1 MKERLQ
7 KLISS
12 AGLASRRAA
21 EELIKQGRV
30 KVNGETA
37 SLGMSADPELDDI
50 RVNGKRLRISGT
62 RVYIMLNKP
71 RGYVTTLSDEKGR
84 KTVAELV
91 KGAGRRL
98 YPVGRLDLNS
108 EGLLIMTD
116 DGEAA
121 NALMHPSHEVGKT
134 YRVTV
139 SGREPEAAVR
149 ELEALREV
157 EGEPI
162 RPAQVSLAGET
173 GDGIYMLDVTIHEGR
188 NRQVRKMC
196 AAAGLEVRRLVRIAE
211 GELSLGGLQTGKWR
225 HLTSEELDWLLKLS

>member
-173 GDGIYMLDVTIHEGR
+173 GEGKYRLDVTIHEGR

>member
-162 RPAQVSLAGET
+162 RPAQVSFAGET

>member
-162 RPAQVSLAGET
+162 RPAQVSFAGET
-173 GDGIYMLDVTIHEGR
+173 GEGKYMLDVTIHEGR

-196 AAAGLEVRRLVRIAE
+196 VAAGLEVRRLVRIAE

>member
-157 EGEPI
+157 
-162 RPAQVSLAGET
+162 
-173 GDGIYMLDVTIHEGR
+173 
-188 NRQVRKMC
+188 
-196 AAAGLEVRRLVRIAE
+196 
-211 GELSLGGLQTGKWR
+211 
-225 HLTSEELDWLLKLS
+225 